1 MTSNWILDKNGI
13 HIPQLSDEK
22 ISYPEEGNDFCFAVE
37 DNSDWFKYRNDLIL
51 YFLKKYNVTGDFLDI
66 GGGNGFQIQAIE
78 DANLISGNS
87 ILIEPGYSG
96 CLNAKKRNCKLIING
111 FFQNF
116 DFSKFHVT
124 NYGLFDVIE
133 HIEDDIQFLNEL
145 YDIIPKNS
153 RIFIN
158 VPARMKYWSQTDL
171 FAGHY
176 RRYENSDL
184 NRITSL
190 TKFKLVDSS
199 CYFNFYII
207 PLFILRILPEK
218 LGFKKSED
226 ELIAA
231 ETRNLTAV
239 TKKSLLNSVFSTLH
253 SISMKKIQRGNRI
266 KNGTSLFF
274 VLEK

>member
-1 MTSNWILDKNGI
+1 MN
-13 HIPQLSDEK
+13 
-22 ISYPEEGNDFCFAVE
+22 
-37 DNSDWFKYRNDLIL
+37 
-51 YFLKKYNVTGDFLDI
+51 
-66 GGGNGFQIQAIE
+66 
-78 DANLISGNS
+78 
-87 ILIEPGYSG
+87 
-96 CLNAKKRNCKLIING
+96 
-111 FFQNF
+111 
-116 DFSKFHVT
+116 
-124 NYGLFDVIE
+124 
-133 HIEDDIQFLNEL
+133 
-145 YDIIPKNS
+145 
-153 RIFIN
+153 
-158 VPARMKYWSQTDL
+158 
-171 FAGHY
+171 
-176 RRYENSDL
+176 RYENSDL

-199 CYFNFYII
+199 YYFNFYII